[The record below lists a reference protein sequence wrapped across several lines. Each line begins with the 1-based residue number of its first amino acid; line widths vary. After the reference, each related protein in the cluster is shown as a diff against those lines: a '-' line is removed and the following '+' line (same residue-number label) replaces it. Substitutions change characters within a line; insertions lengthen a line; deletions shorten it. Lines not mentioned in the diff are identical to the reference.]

1 MRAAL
6 QYAMPVERQERVER
20 ALFRGG
26 ELTLKNPAYVRV
38 LRRIMETLLE
48 TDLAPRD
55 ITVTALGIRERAACA
70 NVVTRE
76 PGVAAGLEEYAFIMR
91 KHGLKVTL
99 KKEDG
104 DVFETG
110 EILLHAEAGQ
120 NKLLSLE
127 RVGLNLL
134 QRMCGIATATSRL
147 QERARRHCSATR
159 ILGTRKTPWGLLDK
173 RAIHLGG
180 GGTHRLGLGDGI
192 VIKNNHLVLLARR
205 EEQAVPL
212 AVEKAWAGRRN
223 AAFIEVEVR
232 SEEAALAAGRV
243 FKRLQAEEAA
253 SPFQRRKVHE
263 CPCLVM
269 LDNLI
274 PEDVRSIIVN
284 MRKQK
289 VWDAALIEASG
300 GISEA
305 NMELYADAEVD
316 AISIGALTHS
326 ARALDLSQRME

>member
-1 MRAAL
+1 M

-26 ELTLKNPAYVRV
+26 DLTIENPTYLRV
-38 LRRIMETLLE
+38 LRRIIETLLE

-55 ITVTALGIRERAACA
+55 LTVSALGIRERAASA
-70 NVVTRE
+70 NVVARE
-76 PGVAAGLEEYAFIMR
+76 PGIAAGLKEYAYIMR
-91 KHGLKVTL
+91 RHGLKVTL

-110 EILLHAEAGQ
+110 EILVRAQGGQ

-147 QERARRHCSATR
+147 QERARRCCSATR

-192 VIKNNHLVLLARR
+192 VIKNNHLALLTRR

-212 AVEKAWAGRRN
+212 AVAKAWPGRRN

-232 SEEAALAAGRV
+232 SGEAALAAGRA
-243 FKRLQAEEAA
+243 FKRMQAEEAPSA
-253 SPFQRRKVHE
+253 FKQRKVQE

-269 LDNLI
+269 LDNLT
-274 PEDVRSIIVN
+274 PADARSIIVN
-284 MRKQK
+284 MRQHK
-289 VWDAALIEASG
+289 VWDAALVEASG
-300 GISEA
+300 GISET
-305 NMELYADAEVD
+305 NMELYAAAEVD

-326 ARALDLSQRME
+326 VRALDLSQRME